1 MRGNSDRSETY
12 PFSVAPAAG
21 WGNPN
26 PSGEYVVADS
36 SVLGKAVKINS
47 DGSFDRVEYADAT
60 RFSNPADA
68 AIASGRVATRF
79 NRELKQAA

>member
-21 WGNPN
+21 WGNSN
-26 PSGEYVVADS
+26 PTNEYVVADS
-36 SVLGKAVKINS
+36 SVLGKAIKINS
-47 DGSFDRVEYADAT
+47 NGSFDRVDYAEAT

-68 AIASGRVATRF
+68 AIASGRVAQRF
-79 NRELKQAA
+79 HRELAQAA